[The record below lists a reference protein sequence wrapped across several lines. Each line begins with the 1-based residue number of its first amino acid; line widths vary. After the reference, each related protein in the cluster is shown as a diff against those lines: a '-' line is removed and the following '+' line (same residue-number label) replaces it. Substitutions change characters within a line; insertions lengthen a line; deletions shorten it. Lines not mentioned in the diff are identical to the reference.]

1 MELEKIQKFLKTK
14 HKFDKKPDP
23 TEEFEVLTEKLQD
36 LKRGMQTK
44 DLDAIKKKV
53 GNLLVELMK
62 FCNNHD
68 LDLNDILTNVMGF
81 SL

>member
-14 HKFDKKPDP
+14 HKFDKKPEITD
-23 TEEFEVLTEKLQD
+23 EFELLNEKLQD

-44 DLDAIKKKV
+44 DSDAIKKKV
-53 GNLLVELMK
+53 GTLLVELIK
-62 FCNNHD
+62 FSNNHD